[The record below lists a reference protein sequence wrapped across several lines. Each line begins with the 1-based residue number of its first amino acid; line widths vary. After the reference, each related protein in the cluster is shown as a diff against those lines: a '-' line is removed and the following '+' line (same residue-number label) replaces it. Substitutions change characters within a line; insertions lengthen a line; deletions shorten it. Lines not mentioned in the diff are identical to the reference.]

1 MEVEGYIEDDG
12 RARFFDGNDT
22 RWFVKHEIT
31 KDENGKEVI
40 VDNGEY
46 EWPPS

>member
-12 RARFFDGNDT
+12 RARFFDGNDA

-31 KDENGKEVI
+31 KDKNGKEFI